1 MSKKEEKAEREVE
14 EIVAKDEENV
24 EIATNL
30 NISED
35 VIGIIAGL
43 AASEVEGIA
52 GMQLGFV
59 DGINQMFGN
68 NKKYSKGVKIEL
80 EGRKVTVDIFVN
92 VKYGVRIPDVAWAA
106 QTAVKNSVETM
117 TGLEVAA
124 VNINVQGII
133 FEKEDKHR
141 KDVSDHGKEM
151 AYLDIDYKK
160 FFIKNE
166 IKEITIENC
175 LFTDLDKIYFKSEQ
189 LKKKIEQKNKSTIL
203 TL

>member
-1 MSKKEEKAEREVE
+1 MSRKEEKEVE
-14 EIVAKDEENV
+14 ELAEKETNSEEKV

-59 DGINQMFGN
+59 DGINQILGSS
-68 NKKYSKGVKIEL
+68 KKYSKGVKIEL
-80 EGRKVTVDIFVN
+80 NGKKVTVDIFVN

-106 QTAVKNSVETM
+106 QTAVKNAVETM

-133 FEKEDKHR
+133 FEKEEK
-141 KDVSDHGKEM
+141 KNVEVDVEDNKE
-151 AYLDIDYKK
+151 
-160 FFIKNE
+160 E
-166 IKEITIENC
+166 
-175 LFTDLDKIYFKSEQ
+175 
-189 LKKKIEQKNKSTIL
+189 
-203 TL
+203 

>member
-1 MSKKEEKAEREVE
+1 MSDKKEKTKVE
-14 EIVAKDEENV
+14 EVVATAQTEEKV

-52 GMQLGFV
+52 GMTLGFV
-59 DGINQMFGN
+59 DGINQILGS

-80 EGRKVTVDIFVN
+80 EGKKVTVDIFVN

-106 QTAVKNSVETM
+106 QSAVKNAVETM
-117 TGLEVAA
+117 TGLEVVA

-133 FEKEDKHR
+133 FDKVEDK
-141 KDVSDHGKEM
+141 KEVE
-151 AYLDIDYKK
+151 APA
-160 FFIKNE
+160 E
-166 IKEITIENC
+166 TEE
-175 LFTDLDKIYFKSEQ
+175 
-189 LKKKIEQKNKSTIL
+189 
-203 TL
+203 

>member
-1 MSKKEEKAEREVE
+1 MSKKEEKAVE
-14 EIVAKDEENV
+14 ETVVAATEENEKV

-30 NISED
+30 NISEE

-52 GMQLGFV
+52 GMQLGFA
-59 DGINQMFGN
+59 DGINQIFGG

-80 EGRKVTVDIFVN
+80 EGKKVTVDIFVN

-106 QTAVKNSVETM
+106 QTAVKNAVENM

-133 FEKEDKHR
+133 FEKEEKAPVE
-141 KDVSDHGKEM
+141 KTE
-151 AYLDIDYKK
+151 
-160 FFIKNE
+160 E
-166 IKEITIENC
+166 
-175 LFTDLDKIYFKSEQ
+175 
-189 LKKKIEQKNKSTIL
+189 
-203 TL
+203 